1 MRLLHAMVA
10 PRLAA
15 TRTRLAAWQAVTL
28 TVAPVPPV
36 TLTAHLAT
44 VGRREYLP
52 LPRRP
57 PALGMSTD
65 VTALV
70 LAPDWSP
77 AAAEALIPAVY
88 DELRRI
94 ARHHLRGEAVGHT
107 LTTTALVHE
116 AYLRLVNARN
126 VPEENRT
133 RFLVTASVAMR
144 RVLVDYARAHRAE
157 KRGGGVVPVELHDA
171 LQATTDDTGRL
182 LELDEALQRLAAVAP
197 RLAQVVE
204 CRFFGGMTEDDTAA
218 ALGISLRTVRRDW
231 LKAKGWLAVDLAR
244 D

>member
-1 MRLLHAMVA
+1 
-10 PRLAA
+10 
-15 TRTRLAAWQAVTL
+15 
-28 TVAPVPPV
+28 
-36 TLTAHLAT
+36 
-44 VGRREYLP
+44 
-52 LPRRP
+52 
-57 PALGMSTD
+57 
-65 VTALV
+65 ALV
-70 LAPDWSP
+70 PV
-77 AAAEALIPAVY
+77 VY

-94 ARHHLRGEAVGHT
+94 ARRHLRGEAVGHT

-116 AYLRLVNARN
+116 AYLRLVNAQN

-182 LELDEALQRLAAVAP
+182 LELDEALERLAAIAP

-204 CRFFGGMTEDDTAA
+204 CRFFGGMTEDDTAT

-231 LKAKGWLAVDLAR
+231 LKAKGWLAVELAP
-244 D
+244 DGSASPPPE